1 MNLKK
6 HILLGCLAIFAVI
19 SCGKKEAKQDEDQD
33 EIQIEQQSVDNTA
46 ANNSNNSQENT
57 AASAEVQPA
66 AQAAEAAN
74 KTTENINESA
84 NIQPPSQVKAEE
96 VKASKTLQHVDKLIG
111 KEIPMEDRVLV
122 FSKQNN
128 QYKIT
133 YKGESEN
140 GMQVDTKNLTFN
152 EKNDSL
158 TDGNYTFKLK
168 KSKLGLYAGSQ
179 FLFTVD

>member
-6 HILLGCLAIFAVI
+6 QMLISTFVILTIM
-19 SCGKKEAKQDEDQD
+19 SCGKKEATQNEDQD
-33 EIQIEQQSVDNTA
+33 EIQIEQQSADTPN
-46 ANNSNNSQENT
+46 NNSQSNPQEAQPVVESSENVNENT
-57 AASAEVQPA
+57 TNQPA
-66 AQAAEAAN
+66 
-74 KTTENINESA
+74 
-84 NIQPPSQVKAEE
+84 SQVKPEE
-96 VKASKTLQHVDKLIG
+96 IKSSQTLQHVDRLIG
-111 KEIPMEDRVLV
+111 KEISMEDRILV
-122 FSKQNN
+122 FSKENN

-158 TDGNYTFKLK
+158 TDGTYTFKLNK
-168 KSKLGLYAGSQ
+168 NKLGLYAGNQ

>member
-66 AQAAEAAN
+66 AQAAEAVN

-168 KSKLGLYAGSQ
+168 KNKLGLYAGSQ

>member
-6 HILLGCLAIFAVI
+6 QMLISTFVILTIM
-19 SCGKKEAKQDEDQD
+19 SCGKKEATQNEDQD
-33 EIQIEQQSVDNTA
+33 EIQIEQQSADTTN
-46 ANNSNNSQENT
+46 NNSQSNPQEAQPVVESSENVNENT
-57 AASAEVQPA
+57 TNQPA
-66 AQAAEAAN
+66 
-74 KTTENINESA
+74 
-84 NIQPPSQVKAEE
+84 SQVKPEE
-96 VKASKTLQHVDKLIG
+96 IKSSQTLQHVDRLIG
-111 KEIPMEDRVLV
+111 KEISMEDRILV
-122 FSKQNN
+122 FSKENN

-158 TDGNYTFKLK
+158 TDGTYTFKLNK
-168 KSKLGLYAGSQ
+168 NKLALYTGNQ

>member
-6 HILLGCLAIFAVI
+6 YMLLGCLAIFAII

-33 EIQIEQQSVDNTA
+33 EIQIEQQSADSTA
-46 ANNSNNSQENT
+46 TNSSNNSQENT
-57 AASAEVQPA
+57 AAAPAAAQPA
-66 AQAAEAAN
+66 TEAAN

-96 VKASKTLQHVDKLIG
+96 AKTSKTLQHVDKLIG

-158 TDGNYTFKLK
+158 TDGNYTFKLNK
-168 KSKLGLYAGSQ
+168 NKLGLYAGSQ

>member
-6 HILLGCLAIFAVI
+6 QMLISTFVILAIM
-19 SCGKKEAKQDEDQD
+19 SCGKKEAVQNEDQD
-33 EIQIEQQSVDNTA
+33 EIQIEQQSVDATTNNTQ
-46 ANNSNNSQENT
+46 SNPKEAQPVVESSENVNENAT
-57 AASAEVQPA
+57 NQPA
-66 AQAAEAAN
+66 
-74 KTTENINESA
+74 
-84 NIQPPSQVKAEE
+84 SQVKPEE
-96 VKASKTLQHVDKLIG
+96 VKSSQTLQHVDRLIG
-111 KEIPMEDRVLV
+111 KEISMEDRILV
-122 FSKQNN
+122 FSKENN

-158 TDGNYTFKLK
+158 TDGTYTFKLNK
-168 KSKLGLYAGSQ
+168 NKLGLYAGNQ

>member
-6 HILLGCLAIFAVI
+6 QMLIGTFVILAII
-19 SCGKKEAKQDEDQD
+19 SCGKKEATQNEDQD
-33 EIQIEQQSVDNTA
+33 EIQIEQQSADTTN
-46 ANNSNNSQENT
+46 NNSQSNPKE
-57 AASAEVQPA
+57 AQPVV
-66 AQAAEAAN
+66 ESSE
-74 KTTENINESA
+74 TINENA
-84 NIQPPSQVKAEE
+84 NNQPPSQVKPEE
-96 VKASKTLQHVDKLIG
+96 VKASQTLQHVDRLIG
-111 KEIPMEDRVLV
+111 KEITMEDRILV
-122 FSKQNN
+122 FSKENN

-158 TDGNYTFKLK
+158 TDGTYTFKLNK
-168 KSKLGLYAGSQ
+168 NKLGLYAGNQ

>member
-6 HILLGCLAIFAVI
+6 QMLIGTFVILTIM
-19 SCGKKEAKQDEDQD
+19 SCGKKEATQNEDQD
-33 EIQIEQQSVDNTA
+33 EIQIEQQSADTTN
-46 ANNSNNSQENT
+46 NNSQSNPQEAQPVVESSENVNENT
-57 AASAEVQPA
+57 TNQPA
-66 AQAAEAAN
+66 
-74 KTTENINESA
+74 
-84 NIQPPSQVKAEE
+84 SQVKPEE
-96 VKASKTLQHVDKLIG
+96 IKSSQTLQHVDRLIG
-111 KEIPMEDRVLV
+111 NEISMEDRILV
-122 FSKQNN
+122 FSKENN

-158 TDGNYTFKLK
+158 TDGTYTFKLNK
-168 KSKLGLYAGSQ
+168 NKLGLYAGNQ

>member
-6 HILLGCLAIFAVI
+6 YMLLGCLAIFAII

-33 EIQIEQQSVDNTA
+33 EIQIEQQSADSTA
-46 ANNSNNSQENT
+46 TNSSNNSQENT
-57 AASAEVQPA
+57 AATPA
-66 AQAAEAAN
+66 AAQPAAEAAN

-96 VKASKTLQHVDKLIG
+96 AKTSKTLQHVDKLIG

-158 TDGNYTFKLK
+158 TDGNYTFKLNK
-168 KSKLGLYAGSQ
+168 NKLGLYAGSQ

>member
-6 HILLGCLAIFAVI
+6 QMLIGTFVILTIM
-19 SCGKKEAKQDEDQD
+19 SCGKKEATQNENQD
-33 EIQIEQQSVDNTA
+33 EIQIEQQSADTTN
-46 ANNSNNSQENT
+46 NNSQSNPQEAQPVVESSENVNENT
-57 AASAEVQPA
+57 TNQPA
-66 AQAAEAAN
+66 
-74 KTTENINESA
+74 
-84 NIQPPSQVKAEE
+84 SQVKPEE
-96 VKASKTLQHVDKLIG
+96 IKSSQTLQHVDRLIG
-111 KEIPMEDRVLV
+111 KEISMEDRILV
-122 FSKQNN
+122 FSKENN

-158 TDGNYTFKLK
+158 TDGTYTFKLNK
-168 KSKLGLYAGSQ
+168 NKLALYTGNQ

>member
-6 HILLGCLAIFAVI
+6 QMLIGTFVILTIM
-19 SCGKKEAKQDEDQD
+19 SCGKKEATQNEDQD
-33 EIQIEQQSVDNTA
+33 EIQIEQQSADTTN
-46 ANNSNNSQENT
+46 NNSQSNPQEAQPVVESSENVNENT
-57 AASAEVQPA
+57 TNQPA
-66 AQAAEAAN
+66 
-74 KTTENINESA
+74 
-84 NIQPPSQVKAEE
+84 SQVKPEE
-96 VKASKTLQHVDKLIG
+96 IKSSQTLQHVDRLIG
-111 KEIPMEDRVLV
+111 KEISMEDRILV
-122 FSKQNN
+122 FSKENN

-158 TDGNYTFKLK
+158 TDGTYTFKLNK
-168 KSKLGLYAGSQ
+168 NKLGLYAGNQ

>member
-6 HILLGCLAIFAVI
+6 YILLGCLAIFAVI

-46 ANNSNNSQENT
+46 ANNSNNSQEST

-74 KTTENINESA
+74 KTTENINENA

-168 KSKLGLYAGSQ
+168 KNKLGLYAGSQ

>member
-6 HILLGCLAIFAVI
+6 QMLISTFAILAIM

-168 KSKLGLYAGSQ
+168 KNKLGLYAGSQ

>member
-6 HILLGCLAIFAVI
+6 QMLISTFVILEIVG
-19 SCGKKEAKQDEDQD
+19 CGKKEATQNEDQD
-33 EIQIEQQSVDNTA
+33 EIQIEQQSADTTN
-46 ANNSNNSQENT
+46 NNSQSNPQEAQPVVESSENVNENAT
-57 AASAEVQPA
+57 NQPA
-66 AQAAEAAN
+66 
-74 KTTENINESA
+74 
-84 NIQPPSQVKAEE
+84 SQVKPEE
-96 VKASKTLQHVDKLIG
+96 IKSSQTLQHVDRLIG
-111 KEIPMEDRVLV
+111 KEISMEDRILV
-122 FSKQNN
+122 FSKENN

-158 TDGNYTFKLK
+158 TDGTYTFKLNK
-168 KSKLGLYAGSQ
+168 NKLGLYAGNQ

>member
-19 SCGKKEAKQDEDQD
+19 SCWKKEAKQDEDQD

-168 KSKLGLYAGSQ
+168 KNKLGLYAGSQ

>member
-6 HILLGCLAIFAVI
+6 YTLIGIFTILAVM
-19 SCGKKEAKQDEDQD
+19 SCGKKDDAQNADQD
-33 EIQIEQQSVDNTA
+33 EIQIEQQSADA
-46 ANNSNNSQENT
+46 ATNNAESTPQE
-57 AASAEVQPA
+57 AQPVV
-66 AQAAEAAN
+66 ESP
-74 KTTENINESA
+74 ESA
-84 NIQPPSQVKAEE
+84 NENANNQPPSQVNPKE
-96 VKASKTLQHVDKLIG
+96 VKTSQTLQHVDKLIG

-122 FSKQNN
+122 FSKENN

-158 TDGNYTFKLK
+158 TDGTYTFKLNK
-168 KSKLGLYAGSQ
+168 NKLALYAGNQ
-179 FLFTVD
+179 FIFSVD

>member
-6 HILLGCLAIFAVI
+6 YILLGCLAIFAII
-19 SCGKKEAKQDEDQD
+19 SCGKKEATQNEDQD
-33 EIQIEQQSVDNTA
+33 EIQIEQQSADTTN
-46 ANNSNNSQENT
+46 NNSQSNPQEAQPVVESSENVNENAT
-57 AASAEVQPA
+57 NQPA
-66 AQAAEAAN
+66 
-74 KTTENINESA
+74 
-84 NIQPPSQVKAEE
+84 SQVKPEE
-96 VKASKTLQHVDKLIG
+96 IKSSQTLQHVDRLIG
-111 KEIPMEDRVLV
+111 KEISMEDRILV
-122 FSKQNN
+122 FSKENN

-158 TDGNYTFKLK
+158 TDGTYTFKLNK
-168 KSKLGLYAGSQ
+168 NKLALYAGNQ

>member
-6 HILLGCLAIFAVI
+6 QMLISTFLILAIM
-19 SCGKKEAKQDEDQD
+19 SCGKKEAAQNEDQD
-33 EIQIEQQSVDNTA
+33 EIQIEQQSADTTN
-46 ANNSNNSQENT
+46 NNSQSNPQE
-57 AASAEVQPA
+57 AQPVV
-66 AQAAEAAN
+66 ESS
-74 KTTENINESA
+74 ENINENA
-84 NIQPPSQVKAEE
+84 NNQPPSQVKPEE
-96 VKASKTLQHVDKLIG
+96 VKSSQTLQHVDRLIG
-111 KEIPMEDRVLV
+111 KEISMEDRILV
-122 FSKQNN
+122 FSKENN

-158 TDGNYTFKLK
+158 TDGTYTFKLNK
-168 KSKLGLYAGSQ
+168 NKLGLYAGNQ

>member
-6 HILLGCLAIFAVI
+6 YMLLGCLAIFALI

-33 EIQIEQQSVDNTA
+33 EIQLEQQNVDNTA

-168 KSKLGLYAGSQ
+168 KNKLGLYAGSQ

>member
-6 HILLGCLAIFAVI
+6 YMLLGCLAIFAII

-33 EIQIEQQSVDNTA
+33 EIQIEQQSADSTA
-46 ANNSNNSQENT
+46 TNSSNNSQENT
-57 AASAEVQPA
+57 AAAPAAAQPA
-66 AQAAEAAN
+66 AEAAAN

-96 VKASKTLQHVDKLIG
+96 AKTSKTLQHVDKLIG

-158 TDGNYTFKLK
+158 TDGNYTFKLNK
-168 KSKLGLYAGSQ
+168 NKLGLYAGSQ

>member
-46 ANNSNNSQENT
+46 ANNSNNPQENT

-168 KSKLGLYAGSQ
+168 KNKLGLYAGSQ

>member
-6 HILLGCLAIFAVI
+6 QMLIGAFVILTIM
-19 SCGKKEAKQDEDQD
+19 SCGKKEATQNEDQD
-33 EIQIEQQSVDNTA
+33 EIQIEQQSADTTN
-46 ANNSNNSQENT
+46 NNSQSNPQEAQPVVESSENVNENAT
-57 AASAEVQPA
+57 NQPA
-66 AQAAEAAN
+66 
-74 KTTENINESA
+74 
-84 NIQPPSQVKAEE
+84 SQVKPEE
-96 VKASKTLQHVDKLIG
+96 IKSSQTLQHVDRLIG
-111 KEIPMEDRVLV
+111 KEISMEDRILV
-122 FSKQNN
+122 FSKENN

-158 TDGNYTFKLK
+158 TDGTYTFKLNK
-168 KSKLGLYAGSQ
+168 NKLGLYAGNQ

>member
-6 HILLGCLAIFAVI
+6 QMLIGTFVILTIM
-19 SCGKKEAKQDEDQD
+19 SCGKKEATQNEDQD
-33 EIQIEQQSVDNTA
+33 EIQIEQQSADTTN
-46 ANNSNNSQENT
+46 NNSQSNPQEAQPVVESSENVNENAT
-57 AASAEVQPA
+57 NQPA
-66 AQAAEAAN
+66 
-74 KTTENINESA
+74 
-84 NIQPPSQVKAEE
+84 SQVKPEE
-96 VKASKTLQHVDKLIG
+96 IKSSQTLQHVDRLIG
-111 KEIPMEDRVLV
+111 KEISMEDRILV
-122 FSKQNN
+122 FSKETN

-158 TDGNYTFKLK
+158 TDGTYTFKLNK
-168 KSKLGLYAGSQ
+168 NKLGLYAGNQ

>member
-6 HILLGCLAIFAVI
+6 QMLISTFVILTIM
-19 SCGKKEAKQDEDQD
+19 SCGKKEATQNEDQD
-33 EIQIEQQSVDNTA
+33 EIQIEQQSADTTN
-46 ANNSNNSQENT
+46 NNSQSNPQEAQPVVESSENVNENAT
-57 AASAEVQPA
+57 NQPA
-66 AQAAEAAN
+66 
-74 KTTENINESA
+74 
-84 NIQPPSQVKAEE
+84 SQVKPEE
-96 VKASKTLQHVDKLIG
+96 IKSSQTLQHVDRLIG
-111 KEIPMEDRVLV
+111 KEISMEDRILV
-122 FSKQNN
+122 FSKENN

-158 TDGNYTFKLK
+158 TDGTYTFKLNK
-168 KSKLGLYAGSQ
+168 NKLGLYAGNQ

>member
-6 HILLGCLAIFAVI
+6 QMLISTFAILAIM
-19 SCGKKEAKQDEDQD
+19 SCGKKDEAQNVDQD
-33 EIQIEQQSVDNTA
+33 EIQIEQQSADATT
-46 ANNSNNSQENT
+46 NNSQSNPQE
-57 AASAEVQPA
+57 AQPVV
-66 AQAAEAAN
+66 ESSE
-74 KTTENINESA
+74 TINENA
-84 NIQPPSQVKAEE
+84 NNQPPSQVKPEE
-96 VKASKTLQHVDKLIG
+96 VKASQTLQHVDKLIG
-111 KEIPMEDRVLV
+111 KEIPMEDRILV
-122 FSKQNN
+122 FSKENN

-158 TDGNYTFKLK
+158 TDGTYTFKLNK
-168 KSKLGLYAGSQ
+168 NKLGLYAGNQ

>member
-74 KTTENINESA
+74 KTTENINENA

-168 KSKLGLYAGSQ
+168 KNKLGLYAGSQ

>member
-6 HILLGCLAIFAVI
+6 HLLIGSFAILAIM
-19 SCGKKEAKQDEDQD
+19 SCGKKDEAQNDDQD
-33 EIQIEQQSVDNTA
+33 EIQIEQQSADTA
-46 ANNSNNSQENT
+46 GTNNAQDSPPQEAQAVEESPETINENANN
-57 AASAEVQPA
+57 
-66 AQAAEAAN
+66 
-74 KTTENINESA
+74 
-84 NIQPPSQVKAEE
+84 QPPSQVNPEE
-96 VKASKTLQHVDKLIG
+96 VKTSQTLQHVDKLIG

-122 FSKQNN
+122 FSKENN

-158 TDGNYTFKLK
+158 TDGTYTFKLNK
-168 KSKLGLYAGSQ
+168 NKLGLYAGNQ
-179 FLFTVD
+179 FIFTVD

>member
-6 HILLGCLAIFAVI
+6 YMLLGCLSIFALI

-33 EIQIEQQSVDNTA
+33 EIQIEQQNVDNTA
-46 ANNSNNSQENT
+46 ANSNNNSQENT
-57 AASAEVQPA
+57 TAGKETQPVVEASEK
-66 AQAAEAAN
+66 N
-74 KTTENINESA
+74 TENINERT
-84 NIQPPSQVKAEE
+84 NIQPPSQVKPEE
-96 VKASKTLQHVDKLIG
+96 VKTSKTLQHVDKLIG

-158 TDGNYTFKLK
+158 TDGNYTFKLNK
-168 KSKLGLYAGSQ
+168 NKLGLYAGSQ

>member
-6 HILLGCLAIFAVI
+6 QILISLFAILTI
-19 SCGKKEAKQDEDQD
+19 MSCGKKEAVQNEDQD
-33 EIQIEQQSVDNTA
+33 EIQIEQQSADTTN
-46 ANNSNNSQENT
+46 NNSQSNPQEAQPVVESSENVNENAT
-57 AASAEVQPA
+57 NQPA
-66 AQAAEAAN
+66 
-74 KTTENINESA
+74 
-84 NIQPPSQVKAEE
+84 SQVKPEE
-96 VKASKTLQHVDKLIG
+96 IKSSQTLQHVDRLIG
-111 KEIPMEDRVLV
+111 KEISMEDRILV
-122 FSKQNN
+122 FSKENN

-158 TDGNYTFKLK
+158 TDGNYTFKLNK
-168 KSKLGLYAGSQ
+168 NKLGLYAGSQ

>member
-6 HILLGCLAIFAVI
+6 QMLIGTFVILTIM
-19 SCGKKEAKQDEDQD
+19 SCGKKEATQNEDQD
-33 EIQIEQQSVDNTA
+33 EIQIEQQSADTTN
-46 ANNSNNSQENT
+46 NNSQSNPQEAQPVVESSENVNENT
-57 AASAEVQPA
+57 TNQPA
-66 AQAAEAAN
+66 
-74 KTTENINESA
+74 
-84 NIQPPSQVKAEE
+84 SQVKPEE
-96 VKASKTLQHVDKLIG
+96 IKSSQTLQHVDRLIG
-111 KEIPMEDRVLV
+111 KEISMEDRILV
-122 FSKQNN
+122 FSKENN

-158 TDGNYTFKLK
+158 TDGTYTFKLNK
-168 KSKLGLYAGSQ
+168 NKLALYTGNQ